1 MLTARLGQIPKVPVL
16 GECVAGLGDTP
27 PDGAPRVSRA
37 WGSPGLTRT
46 ELSENHGRTHTWR
59 GPSPTTEEI
68 NQLVAACSLRVD
80 AEASLGEAGALLV
93 PRGLR
98 AVSFL

>member
-1 MLTARLGQIPKVPVL
+1 MPVL

-27 PDGAPRVSRA
+27 PEGAPRVSQG

-46 ELSENHGRTHTWR
+46 ELSEDHGRKHTWR
-59 GPSPTTEEI
+59 GPSPMTEEI
-68 NQLVAACSLRVD
+68 NELVAVCSLRVG
-80 AEASLGEAGALLV
+80 AEASLGEAGALLA